1 MIDTDDDNLWRV
13 NLFEILGVEADADEK
28 AIRQVYKKLAKKYHP
43 DRYPAGSPAQ
53 EGARDKFSD
62 ISRAYEILGNDQKR
76 RQYLDTRRLLAEHLP
91 EDQRPA
97 PEVPAETPPSQSN
110 SGSEPVKPKAA
121 KKTESAPQ
129 RSAPASTSKGEKDKS
144 LDYKRKEAEE
154 AAKEAKVFLRKNKL
168 EDAIS
173 LYQRAI
179 SLMPDNSEYHSSL
192 GQVYSQ
198 RGWTGMAQ
206 AAYKNALVINP
217 QDPIAKKN
225 YEPEKP
231 KKKGLFGGIKN
242 MFKKD

>member
-13 NLFEILGVEADADEK
+13 NLFEILDVDIDADDK
-28 AIRQVYKKLAKKYHP
+28 VIRQVYKKLAKKYHP

-62 ISRAYEILGNDQKR
+62 ISRAYEVLSNEKKR
-76 RQYLDTRRLLAEHLP
+76 RHYLDTRRLLAEHLP
-91 EDQRPA
+91 EDQRPKPEAA
-97 PEVPAETPPSQSN
+97 PVEQEA
-110 SGSEPVKPKAA
+110 PKKAPTQA
-121 KKTESAPQ
+121 PSAPKKP
-129 RSAPASTSKGEKDKS
+129 APAPTASTNKADDKGH
-144 LDYKRKEAEE
+144 DYKTKEAEE
-154 AAKEAKVFLRKNKL
+154 AAREAKVLLRKNNL

-179 SLMPDNSEYHSSL
+179 SLMPDNSEYHSML
-192 GQVYSQ
+192 GQVYAQ

-206 AAYKNALVINP
+206 AAFKKALVINP

-231 KKKGLFGGIKN
+231 QKKGLFGGLMG
-242 MFKKD
+242 MFKKN